1 MRRSLNTNGSDLCDR
16 RLSKSSID
24 HVLYVMKLRGVQS
37 WSPYFVEANY
47 ALVVPV
53 NRLKP
58 RECNDVIITFYSAA
72 KSATYKSRNQPLHRQ
87 LHAQKQ
93 KQLLRVH
100 SLLAT
105 TLVI

>member
-72 KSATYKSRNQPLHRQ
+72 KSATYNLETNPFIGNSMHKSRSNCCEFIHCWQPL
-87 LHAQKQ
+87 L
-93 KQLLRVH
+93 
-100 SLLAT
+100 
-105 TLVI
+105 